1 MFEFSVTPV
10 IRYLPQY
17 VVSFQMIPADSYNP
31 PADSG
36 LEIIYRDTCLLAVSK
51 PSGLLSVPGRGED
64 KMDSMATR
72 VQAEYPKALVA
83 HRLDRDTSGLLIFPL
98 GAKMHRQISLM
109 FEKREMDKSYVAVVM
124 GRLQPEQGLV
134 DLPLMVDWP
143 NRPRHIVNT
152 EQGKPAQTRYRLLSY
167 DATTDTSRVALEP
180 ITGRTHQLRVHMQS
194 LGHPIVGD
202 TLYGGNA
209 DGLAPRL
216 LLHALTLDF
225 THPVTGKKINLIAPL
240 PF

>member
-1 MFEFSVTPV
+1 
-10 IRYLPQY
+10 
-17 VVSFQMIPADSYNP
+17 MIPADSYSP
-31 PADSG
+31 PADFG
-36 LEIIYRDTCLLAVSK
+36 LEIIYRDQYLLAVSK
-51 PSGLLSVPGRGED
+51 PSGLLSVPGRGAD
-64 KMDSMATR
+64 KADSMSTR
-72 VQAEYPKALVA
+72 VQAEYPHALVA

-98 GAKMHRQISLM
+98 GARLHRQISLM
-109 FEKREMDKSYVAVVM
+109 FEQREMTKSYVAVVM
-124 GRLQPEQGLV
+124 GKLQPAQGVV

-143 NRPRHIVNT
+143 NRPRHIVHA
-152 EQGKPAQTRYRLLSY
+152 EKGKPAQTRYRLLSY

-209 DGLAPRL
+209 DGREPRL
-216 LLHALTLDF
+216 LLHAHILDF
-225 THPVTGKKINLIAPL
+225 THPVSHKRLNLLAPL